1 MASGIAIRRN
11 NEITINML
19 KSFSIKGLYGLFS
32 YSIDIRKGVSIIT
45 GPNGFG
51 KTTILR
57 CINAIYDCEFWR
69 FYFIKFNEICAVFDD
84 GKKIQLKRGTVRKE
98 VLFGDPLEE
107 TSVKVFYFAGN
118 IEEAFDITLQYLIR
132 LVRYQTRRDSLNIED
147 FLNGSY
153 LLSEDEN
160 LQKAMPSLLTF
171 LHEKNCTLV
180 EAQRLVYGRMDSRGN
195 QIGIAYTIDDVNEQI
210 KRTYLRA
217 HNDFSKRAQTIDGSF
232 ITRLSKLIDNK
243 EQLKGDISASELQQ
257 QIEKYRKYHLIERM
271 NVDVQLPQSYDM
283 VRNLYLNDIKH
294 KLNALSRY
302 YEILSTFDEF
312 VTGQGLSYKSIEL
325 NENGIVVKSD
335 TGDSVPL
342 NRLSSGE
349 QNLMIL
355 AFHLV
360 FKSSKGDILLVD
372 EPENSLHM
380 SWLENLLD
388 EYIRIAKINETQV
401 IIATHSP
408 TFIGNKWKMTFD
420 LFENNES
427 E

>member
-1 MASGIAIRRN
+1 
-11 NEITINML
+11 ML
-19 KSFSIKGLYGLFS
+19 KSFCIKGLYGLFS
-32 YSIDIRKGVSIIT
+32 YSIDLRKGVSIIT

-69 FYFIKFNEICAVFDD
+69 FYFIKFNEIFAVFDD
-84 GKKIQLKRGTVRKE
+84 GKKIQLKREVVRKE
-98 VLFGDPLEE
+98 VLFGEPLEE
-107 TSVKVFYFAGN
+107 TSVKVFYLAGE
-118 IEEAFDITLQYLIR
+118 IEEAFDITIQYLIR
-132 LVRYQTRRDSLNIED
+132 LVRYQTRRDPFNIED

-171 LHEKNCTLV
+171 LHEKSCTLV

-210 KRTYLRA
+210 KRTYLKA
-217 HNDFSKRAQTIDGSF
+217 HNDFSKKAQTIDGSF

-257 QIEKYRKYHLIERM
+257 QIEKYRKYHLIEKM

-283 VRNLYLNDIKH
+283 VRNLYLNDIKL

-302 YEILSTFDEF
+302 YGVLSTFDEF

-335 TGDSVPL
+335 TGDIIPL

-360 FKSSKGDILLVD
+360 FKSSRGDILLVD

-388 EYIRIAKINETQV
+388 EYIRIAKITETQV

-420 LFENNES
+420 LFENNEGKQES
-427 E
+427 

>member
-1 MASGIAIRRN
+1 
-11 NEITINML
+11 ML

-84 GKKIQLKRGTVRKE
+84 GKKVQLKREVVRKE
-98 VLFGDPLEE
+98 VLFGEPMEE
-107 TSVKVFYFAGN
+107 TSVKVFYFAGE
-118 IEEAFDITLQYLIR
+118 IEEVFDITIQYLIR
-132 LVRYQTRRDSLNIED
+132 LVRYQTRRDSFNIED

-171 LHEKNCTLV
+171 LHEKKCTLV

-217 HNDFSKRAQTIDGSF
+217 HNDFSKKAQTIDGSF

-257 QIEKYRKYHLIERM
+257 QIEKYRKYHLIEKM

-283 VRNLYLNDIKH
+283 VRNLYLNDIKL

-312 VTGQGLSYKSIEL
+312 VTGQGLSYKRIEL

-335 TGDSVPL
+335 MGDIIPL

-360 FKSSKGDILLVD
+360 FKPSKGDILLVD

-388 EYIRIAKINETQV
+388 EYLRIAKITETQV

-420 LFENNES
+420 LFENNEI